1 MKTTEENSSTPKK
14 YTITDIKKSGK
25 KVVDFNFYSF
35 EHFLKDAEH
44 LTKSHRHDFYTFV
57 LTVSGNG
64 SHIIDFE
71 EYEIKPK
78 RLFFINYD
86 QIHSWKINGP
96 IQGKI
101 ILFSKAFYN
110 LIYTGNNDIKSDT
123 ALENLPTYVDIP
135 EERFSSWLSV
145 CELIDN
151 EFSKSEKF
159 SEEIICLLLKTCVL
173 KMERIADDFR
183 SENNEADHKSNVVDE
198 FKKLVNKNFRELK
211 TTKDYAERLS
221 ITPNYLNALVKES
234 LGKSAGTVIKN
245 RVILEAKRLLS
256 HSDLTVRQISL
267 ELGFTDNSHFGKYF
281 KNVTAVT
288 PDTFRKNSI
297 NK

>member
-173 KMERIADDFR
+173 KMERIT
-183 SENNEADHKSNVVDE
+183 ENIKILDNYQNHKSIVVE
-198 FKKLVNKNFRELK
+198 NFKKLVNKEYKELK
-211 TTKDYAERLS
+211 TTKDYAEKLS
-221 ITPNYLNALVKES
+221 ITPNYLNALVKEQI
-234 LGKSAGTVIKN
+234 GKPAGKVIKN
-245 RVILEAKRLLS
+245 RVVLEAKRLLS
-256 HSDLTVRQISL
+256 HSDLSVRQIAL
-267 ELGFTDNSHFGKYF
+267 ELGFSDNSHFGKYF
-281 KNVTAVT
+281 KTSEGIT
-288 PDTFRKNSI
+288 PDTFRKNST
-297 NK
+297 N

>member
-1 MKTTEENSSTPKK
+1 MKDSATPKK
-14 YTITDIKKSGK
+14 YTIKNIKKSQHNA
-25 KVVDFNFYSF
+25 VDFNFYTF

-44 LTKSHRHDFYTFV
+44 LTKSHRHDFYTFI
-57 LTVSGNG
+57 LTVDGIG

-71 EYEIKPK
+71 EYEIKPR

-86 QIHSWKINGP
+86 QIHSWKIGGP

-101 ILFSKAFYN
+101 ILFSKSFYN
-110 LIYTGNNDIKSDT
+110 LIYTGNSDIRSDT

-135 EERFSSWLSV
+135 EDRFPSWLSI
-145 CELIDN
+145 CENIEY
-151 EFSKSEKF
+151 EFTRSEKF
-159 SEEIICLLLKTCVL
+159 SEEVICLFLKTCVL

-198 FKKLVNKNFRELK
+198 FKILVNKNFRELK
-211 TTKDYAERLS
+211 TTKDYAERLP

-234 LGKSAGTVIKN
+234 LSKSAGTVIKN

-297 NK
+297 NN